1 MTVLMREDNILNDF
15 EMTIPEGRKSYILV
29 ASGNAVVFPGH
40 LMSFYINS
48 ENSVRALMQAVETN
62 REVFFV
68 YSKNDDDLSA
78 DSVAP
83 LGTLSKI
90 KQLIKNSR
98 GGLSVIALGL
108 RRMEIEEVVAEKPFT
123 EVTLR
128 PYAEKEDDATMIVAA
143 KEALRESLRKAA
155 RVAPKAAEKE
165 ISYDDLDDLVGEM
178 AGQYYETAED
188 KQRLLAM
195 PSHFE
200 QLQDI
205 CMHVERQCEIA
216 ALRKDIEV
224 KVRKSI
230 DKNQHEYF
238 LREQIKVL
246 HEELGDDTDE
256 LEEYEEKLLAKDMP
270 DYAREKAKKEIN
282 KMSKMTPTSPE
293 TAVSRG
299 YLDLLLELPWNERDE
314 SAIDLARARKVLDED
329 HYGLEKVKTRIVEYL
344 AVHALKKDMKAPI
357 LCFVGPPG
365 VGKTSIVRS
374 IARAAARRF
383 VSVSLGGV
391 RDEAEIRGH
400 RRTYIGSLP
409 GRIIAG
415 VRDAGV
421 NNPVFLLDE
430 IDKMSA
436 DFRGDPSSAL
446 LEVLDANQNDKFKD
460 HYLEIPFDLSHVMFI
475 TTANSVET
483 IDPPLLDRM
492 EVIELSGYTYN
503 EKLHIA
509 RRYLL
514 PKQCEQ
520 NGVAANMISVTD
532 EALIRIVRRYTR
544 ESGVRSLEREIAS
557 VVRKAAVRLVEKG
570 GKARKFK
577 ITEDN
582 LTEYLGKEKYPE
594 DVCENVDAVGAV
606 TGLAWTSVGGTT
618 LDVEVALLQGGKGE
632 IKLTGNLGDVMKESA
647 QTALSLVR
655 ARADEYGIDPHVF
668 TDCDIHLHVPEGAV
682 PKDGPSAGVTIA
694 TAIASALS
702 GRSVA
707 ADVAMTGEV
716 TLRGKVLPIGGL
728 KEKSLAALRYGKRR
742 ILIPQGNVKDL
753 DEIPAEV
760 KENVAIIP
768 VSTVDEVFAQALR

>member
-1 MTVLMREDNILNDF
+1 MREDKILNDY
-15 EMTIPEGRKSYILV
+15 EITIPEGRKSYILV
-29 ASGNAVVFPGH
+29 AGGNAIVFPGH

-68 YSKNDDDLSA
+68 YSKNDDDLSGG
-78 DSVAP
+78 SVAS

-108 RRMEIEEVVAEKPFT
+108 RRMEIDEVVAEKPFT

-128 PYAEKEDDATMIVAA
+128 PFAEKEDDPNMIVAA

-155 RVAPKAAEKE
+155 RVSPKAAEKE
-165 ISYDDLDDLVGEM
+165 PPYDDLDDLVGEM
-178 AGQYYETAED
+178 AGQYYDTAED
-188 KQRLLAM
+188 KQRLLSMA
-195 PSHFE
+195 SHFE
-200 QLQDI
+200 QLEDI

-246 HEELGDDTDE
+246 HEELGDDADE
-256 LEEYEEKLLAKDMP
+256 LAEYEEKLLAKDMP
-270 DYAREKAKKEIN
+270 DYAREKAKKEIA

-293 TAVSRG
+293 SAVSRG
-299 YLDLLLELPWNERDE
+299 FLDLLLELPWNESDE
-314 SAIDLARARKVLDED
+314 SVIDLGRARKVLDED

-374 IARAAARRF
+374 IARAAGRRF

-460 HYLEIPFDLSHVMFI
+460 HYLEMPFDLSHVMFI

-520 NGVAANMISVTD
+520 NGVVANMISVTD
-532 EALIRIVRRYTR
+532 EALIRIIRRYTR

-582 LTEYLGKEKYPE
+582 LTDYLGKEKYPE
-594 DVCENVDAVGAV
+594 DVCDEADEVGAV

-618 LDVEVALLQGGKGE
+618 LDVEVALLRGGKGD

-655 ARADEYGIDPHVF
+655 ARADQYGIDPHVF
-668 TDCDIHLHVPEGAV
+668 ADCDIHLHVPEGAV

-694 TAIASALS
+694 TAIVSALS

-742 ILIPQGNVKDL
+742 ILIPQGNMKDL